1 MTTHRFTLFVE
12 GPDLQDGQRIDALY
26 RSGCADAL
34 VGRSSGVQYLD
45 FDREAVSFEDAVLSA
60 AANVEAI
67 EGVRA
72 LGISD
77 LAEHT

>member
-45 FDREAVSFEDAVLSA
+45 FDREAVSFAEAVLSA
-60 AANVEAI
+60 VASVEKVV
-67 EGVRA
+67 GVRA
-72 LGISD
+72 LGMGG
-77 LAEHT
+77 LADYT

>member
-1 MTTHRFTLFVE
+1 MTPHRFTLFVE
-12 GPDLQDGQRIDALY
+12 GPDLQDGERIDALY

-45 FDREAVSFEDAVLSA
+45 FDREAISLEEAVFSA
-60 AANVEAI
+60 VASVEKI

-72 LGISD
+72 LGIGD
-77 LAEHT
+77 LADYA